1 MPQGILMDVPMNLG
15 QESETTE
22 FKVSLAQLDKGLKSL
37 TAMLNRHG
45 KGSVWFGVD
54 DDGEVIGLEIGKKT
68 FPDIRNR
75 VSAAIAPK
83 IACELKELRTPGGKS
98 CIEIS
103 AAGHDIP
110 YSFDGRYYW
119 RNGAADEPASRE
131 LLRKMF
137 LSRPADFIRDIPSD
151 FQDLTFSGLCG
162 RLAASGRHASD
173 TPEFR
178 QSCGLVNRA
187 GKLNLTAYLLSDQNS
202 LSIKIVRFQG
212 KDKSVL
218 STRTEYSNQCLL
230 LSVRNVLE
238 YFNALNTT
246 QVSVANG
253 ARTEVPL
260 FSFEAFRE
268 AWINAAVH
276 CSWQD
281 GIPPAVYQFDNRIEI
296 VSNGGLPYGLSSE
309 AFFAGESRPVNPS
322 LLAVFQADRLTEQ
335 TGHGNP
341 VIVANY
347 GEKAFALES
356 GLVKVT
362 IPFAY
367 IPAFVLIRNSGNLL
381 TDKQKAV
388 LAHLSAHP
396 CDSLPQTAAA
406 TGQSLAGVK
415 KTSVKLQEAGLLE
428 RSGSRRAG
436 KWIVKVP
443 DRF

>member
-1 MPQGILMDVPMNLG
+1 MDAPVNIG
-15 QESETTE
+15 QENETAE

-54 DDGEVIGLEIGKKT
+54 DDGDVIGLEIGEKT
-68 FPDIRNR
+68 FPDIRSR
-75 VSAAIAPK
+75 ASAAIAPK
-83 IACELKELRTPGGKS
+83 IACELKEHRMPDGKS

-110 YSFDGRYYW
+110 YAFDGRYYW
-119 RNGAADEPASRE
+119 RNGAADELASRE
-131 LLRKMF
+131 LLRKML
-137 LSRPADFIRDIPSD
+137 LSRPADIIREIPSEL
-151 FQDLTFSGLCG
+151 QDLTFSGLCG

-178 QSCGLVNRA
+178 QSFGLVNRA
-187 GKLNLTAYLLSDQNS
+187 GKLNLTAYLLSDQNR
-202 LSIKIVRFQG
+202 LSIKVVRFQG
-212 KDKSVL
+212 KDKSAL
-218 STRTEYSNQCLL
+218 STRTEYSRQCLL
-230 LSVRNVLE
+230 LSVREVLE
-238 YFNALNTT
+238 FFSALNTT

-253 ARTEVPL
+253 ERIEIPL
-260 FSFEAFRE
+260 FPYEAFRE
-268 AWINAAVH
+268 AWINAALH
-276 CSWQD
+276 CCWQD
-281 GIPPAVYQFDNRIEI
+281 GIPPAVYLFDDRIEI

-309 AFFAGESRPVNPS
+309 AFFAGESRPVNPG
-322 LLAVFQADRLTEQ
+322 LLAVFQADSLAEQ
-335 TGHGNP
+335 TGRGNP
-341 VIVANY
+341 TIVANC
-347 GEKAFALES
+347 GEKAFSLES
-356 GLVKVT
+356 GLVKVA

-381 TDKQKAV
+381 TEKQKAV

-443 DRF
+443 DGF